1 MKGNSTGAMHGK
13 RLGWALVMAVAIIG
27 AVLAGHFLWSSQAPT
42 APPLVQLTIAAN
54 VGYAASCPIIAAK
67 AKGYFAE
74 QGIAIT
80 IQPQTSGKASMEAVL
95 QDQAS
100 LATVA
105 DIPVMFAGL
114 NHQPV
119 SVIATI
125 FRTEKDHGIVGRKD
139 RGIATLGDLKG
150 KRVGATLNTSGHFAL
165 NALLN
170 RQKLAPSD
178 VTIRN
183 YTPAELAPAL
193 LNGEV
198 DAIATWEPI
207 LDASLRGLGSNGT
220 AFYGQDVY
228 TSLYNIAGKRD
239 YVTGNP
245 ETMKKVLRALSRG
258 TRLCS
263 DKPDEARALLA
274 AVTKDDPVKMK
285 AAWPSYR
292 FNVTLDQGLIMAL
305 EDEARWAIKNQ
316 LTSATEM
323 PNYLDYIYRDGLE
336 AIAPGAVTII
346 H

>member
-1 MKGNSTGAMHGK
+1 MTGKSAGFMHSK
-13 RLGWALVMAVAIIG
+13 RLGWVLAAAVAFVG
-27 AVLAGHFLWSSQAPT
+27 ALLAGHFLWNPQASPT
-42 APPLVQLTIAAN
+42 LPPVQITIATN
-54 VGYAASCPIIAAK
+54 VGYAASCPVIAAK
-67 AKGYFAE
+67 AKGYFAD

-80 IQPQTSGKASMEAVL
+80 IQPQTSGKASMEALL
-95 QDQAS
+95 QDKAA

-114 NHQPV
+114 NRQPV
-119 SVIATI
+119 SVIATV

-139 RGIATLGDLKG
+139 RGINTLGDLKG
-150 KRVGATLNTSGHFAL
+150 KRIGATLNTSGHFAL

-178 VTIRN
+178 VTIQN

-207 LDASLRGLGSNGT
+207 LDTSLKELGNNGT

-239 YVTGNP
+239 YITGNP
-245 ETMKKVLRALSRG
+245 ELIKKVLHALSRG

-263 DKPDEARALLA
+263 EAPEEARTLLA
-274 AVTKDDPVKMK
+274 AETKSDPAKMK
-285 AAWPSYR
+285 AAWSSYR
-292 FNVTLDQGLIMAL
+292 FNLTLDQGLIMAL
-305 EDEARWAIKNQ
+305 EDEARWAMKNN

-336 AIAPGAVTII
+336 AIAPTAVTII